1 MDVEERLALIT
12 APPVE
17 EIITVDELKTLLE
30 TNAHPK
36 AYDGFEPSGIPHIG
50 TGLMRALYGKDLMD
64 AGIDFIVLLADWHA
78 YLNNKMGGDMEKI
91 HQAGAFFAK
100 VWELLGFKP
109 RIVWASEL
117 VEDSEYWATLMKI
130 SKEVTVARI
139 KRAAPI
145 MGRKETEM
153 QNASFLLY
161 PLMQATDIKMLDVD
175 ICQLGMDQRR
185 VNVLYR
191 EIAEKFK
198 WKKPVLVHHHLLMG
212 LQARGRMDYTRE
224 DVQMEF
230 KMSKSKPETAI
241 YVTDSPEDI
250 RRKLR
255 KAYCPA
261 KQLENNP
268 VIDIVRHII
277 LRREGDEL
285 TIERP
290 EKFGGTV
297 TYTSFEHLAGDFR
310 EGKLHPLDLKNAVA
324 EWLVAALEPVRKYV
338 EKHPEILEI
347 MGHITR

>member
-1 MDVEERLALIT
+1 MALIT
-12 APPVE
+12 APPAE

-261 KQLENNP
+261 KELENNP